1 MIASNDKLYLGTD
14 LIYPATPQP
23 YKVGQE
29 FSLRRANYVEDGQA
43 SEYLCMLENFD
54 FYRLVATQNLGQS
67 YSLEFN
73 DGHGYSEKYKL
84 LNIVEEISQCLVLG
98 KRFTASIN
106 QKSVQVAENI
116 SNFEY
121 FSPKVIT
128 DTAVP
133 LFFYSG
139 GIERNTAFRIISA

>member
-43 SEYLCMLENFD
+43 IEYLCMLENFD

-73 DGHGYSEKYKL
+73 DGHGYSKTYEL
-84 LNIVEEISQCLVLG
+84 LDIVEEISHCLVRG
-98 KRFTASIN
+98 KRCTASIN
-106 QKSVQVAENI
+106 QKSVQVAANT
-116 SNFEY
+116 STLEY
-121 FSPKVIT
+121 FLPKVIT

-133 LFFYSG
+133 LFFYFG
-139 GIERNTAFRIISA
+139 DIERDTAFRIISA